1 MALASAPPM
10 YSDAANRSLLQHELQ
25 TVPNRSAF
33 SFFYHYVKGSS
44 VEGADW
50 QDYFALNQYMETRY
64 TQDLGLPYRS
74 DMHYVKSDLLQV
86 FPARDGSTNC
96 GTSLFCVATW
106 ALSTE
111 WRSTFRLLRAGFRRR
126 TAVSGTTAT

>member
-10 YSDAANRSLLQHELQ
+10 YTDAANRSLLQHELQ

-50 QDYFALNQYMETRY
+50 DAYAALDQYMETRY
-64 TQDLGLPYRS
+64 NQDLGLPHRS
-74 DMHYVKSDLLQV
+74 DMHYVKSDLFQV
-86 FPARDGSTNC
+86 YPCVTGSMNC
-96 GTSLFCVATW
+96 GTSLCCVATW
-106 ALSTE
+106 ALSTVS
-111 WRSTFRLLRAGFRRR
+111 RST
-126 TAVSGTTAT
+126 